1 MERTRIT
8 MENVKRKLLH
18 NRNVSLKGYIRD
30 DKLFEIEAEL
40 IDTKNYNF
48 QNHDR
53 GTIKKDE
60 PIHQMK
66 IKLVLDNNLNIL
78 DAEAKTENSPYSIC
92 KNANSNFKKI
102 IGLQIKSGWRRE
114 ITKLIGGTNGCTHIN
129 ELLSSV
135 ATAAFQTIYPYKSK
149 QKNENKTILNN
160 NQKKPLLLGT
170 CHAFN
175 AKSEVVKRLW
185 PKWHES

>member
-1 MERTRIT
+1 MERTRKI
-8 MENVKRKLLH
+8 MNKVKRKLLH
-18 NRNVSLKGYIRD
+18 NRNLSFKGYIRD
-30 DKLFEIEAEL
+30 DELFEIEAEL
-40 IDTKNYNF
+40 IDTKNYDF

-66 IKLVLDNNLNIL
+66 IKLVLDDNLFVV
-78 DAEAKTENSPYSIC
+78 DAEAQTENSPYSIC

-102 IGLQIKSGWRRE
+102 IGLQIKSGWKRE
-114 ITKLIGGTNGCTHIN
+114 ITKLIGETNGCTHIT
-129 ELLSSV
+129 ELLSST

-149 QKNENKTILNN
+149 QTNRNETKLYH
-160 NQKKPLLLGT
+160 QEKPLLLGT

-175 AKSEVVKRLW
+175 TKSEVVKRLW
-185 PKWHES
+185 PKWYEN